1 MKNLKF
7 SKMTLSDLDEIVDI
21 FEKDFPC
28 SWKVSTL
35 KSELNNLS
43 SEYVLIRSD
52 SEIIGFAGVWLSV
65 DDAHI
70 TNIVVKN
77 SYRNRGIGSLLLEK
91 LIELTKENCKA
102 SLTLEVNIK
111 NIYAQKL
118 YSKYNFKNLGIRKK
132 YYNGTDDAFIM
143 TLYL

>member
-1 MKNLKF
+1 VKNLKF
-7 SKMTLSDLDEIVDI
+7 SKMTLSDLDEISDI

-35 KSELNNLS
+35 KAELNNLTS
-43 SEYVLIRSD
+43 KYIVIRSD
-52 SEIIGFAGVWLSV
+52 LEIIGFAGVWLSV

-77 SYRNRGIGSLLLEK
+77 CYRNQGIGSLLLEK
-91 LIELTKENCKA
+91 LIEITKENCKA
-102 SLTLEVNIK
+102 SLTLEVNTK
-111 NIYAQKL
+111 NVYAQKL
-118 YSKYNFKNLGIRKK
+118 YNKYNFKNLGIRKK

-143 TLYL
+143 TLHL